1 MSRAEDARDPRHIV
15 RTGYDRASFAY
26 RPDDADAA
34 LPPFV
39 DVLLARL
46 PVGAAVLDLGCGNG
60 LPVTRALADRFEVLG
75 VDLSPVQIER
85 ARRLV
90 PRARFEVA
98 DMTELR
104 LPAAS
109 LDAVVATYSFI
120 HVPLVE
126 QPPLLSRIAQW
137 LRPGGFLVATVG
149 ADAWTGT
156 EDDWLGTG
164 ATMWWSH
171 ADEVTYLRWLEE
183 AGLRVLE
190 RTFVPEGAGGHVFV
204 LAERPQKPAGRDA
217 GASASG

>member
-1 MSRAEDARDPRHIV
+1 MSRPEDAPDPRDIV
-15 RTGYDRASFAY
+15 RTGYDRASIAY

-39 DVLLARL
+39 GVLLARL
-46 PVGAAVLDLGCGNG
+46 PAGAAVLDLGCGNG
-60 LPVTRALADRFEVLG
+60 LPVSRALADRFEVLG

-104 LPAAS
+104 MPAAS
-109 LDAVVATYSFI
+109 FDGVVATYSLI
-120 HVPLVE
+120 HVPLE
-126 QPPLLSRIAQW
+126 DQPRLLRRIRGW
-137 LRPGGFLVATVG
+137 LRPGGVFLATVG
-149 ADAWTGT
+149 AEAWTGS
-156 EDDWLGTG
+156 EDDWLGSG
-164 ATMWWSH
+164 ARMWWSH
-171 ADEVTYLRWLEE
+171 ADEATYLRWLAE
-183 AGLRVLE
+183 AGFTILE

-204 LAERPQKPAGRDA
+204 LAERPQKRAGRDS